1 MKAKHCWLAGM
12 TMLVSVT
19 LVQAVVTSAAEIV
32 DRIVGMANGEVV
44 TLFELNQRM
53 RPVMQRYQAGD
64 PTPEAEAELEKIR
77 RDILGKMLDNIL
89 IRQEAERMGV
99 SVSQVEVDA
108 QIRRIKQ
115 ERGLAEEEFEDQL
128 RLQGLTREELA
139 EQIRADLLRKRLLSS
154 MVTNKVVV
162 TEEEISDYY
171 QEHQDEFRVDKAVDV
186 SLILLEDT
194 PVTDAATI
202 REDIVKGST
211 TFEQAARMYSQG
223 PGADQGGHLG
233 TLRWKELGPEWREAL
248 SGMSAGEVSAPFSLQ
263 GLTALVR
270 LNQVQPGKVRP
281 LQEVRD
287 DIHQRLYAPKVE
299 KQLEEFLQRLRS
311 KAVLDIKL

>member
-1 MKAKHCWLAGM
+1 M
-12 TMLVSVT
+12 TLLVSVT

-64 PTPEAEAELEKIR
+64 QTPETEAELEKIR
-77 RDILGKMLDNIL
+77 REILGKMLDNIL
-89 IRQEAERMGV
+89 IRQEAERMGI

-162 TEEEISDYY
+162 TDEQISDYY

-194 PVTDAATI
+194 PVTDAATL
-202 REDIVKGST
+202 REDIAQGST
-211 TFEQAARMYSQG
+211 TF
-223 PGADQGGHLG
+223 
-233 TLRWKELGPEWREAL
+233 
-248 SGMSAGEVSAPFSLQ
+248 
-263 GLTALVR
+263 
-270 LNQVQPGKVRP
+270 
-281 LQEVRD
+281 
-287 DIHQRLYAPKVE
+287 
-299 KQLEEFLQRLRS
+299 
-311 KAVLDIKL
+311 

>member
-12 TMLVSVT
+12 TLLVSVT

-64 PTPEAEAELEKIR
+64 PTPETEAELEKIR
-77 RDILGKMLDNIL
+77 REILGKMLDNIL
-89 IRQEAERMGV
+89 IRQEAERMGI

-162 TEEEISDYY
+162 TDEQISDYY

-194 PVTDAATI
+194 PVTDAATL
-202 REDIVKGST
+202 REDIAQGST

-248 SGMSAGEVSAPFSLQ
+248 SGMSAGEVSEPFSLQ

-270 LNQVQPGKVRP
+270 LNQVQPGKIKP
-281 LQEVRD
+281 LEEVSD
-287 DIHQRLYAPKVE
+287 EIHQRLYAPKVE
-299 KQLEEFLQRLRS
+299 KQLEKFLQRLRS

>member
-12 TMLVSVT
+12 TLLVSVT
-19 LVQAVVTSAAEIV
+19 LVQAMAASAAEIV

-53 RPVMQRYQAGD
+53 RPVMQRYQGNL
-64 PTPEAEAELEKIR
+64 PPEADAELEKIR
-77 RDILGKMLDNIL
+77 REVLGKMLDNIL

-128 RLQGLTREELA
+128 RLQGLTRDELA
-139 EQIRADLLRKRLLSS
+139 EQIRSDLLRKRLLSS

-162 TEEEISDYY
+162 TEEEITDYY
-171 QEHQDEFRVDKAVDV
+171 REHQEEFRVDRVVDV

-202 REDIVKGST
+202 RKEIVQGST

-223 PGADQGGHLG
+223 PGAGEGGHLG
-233 TLRWKELGPEWREAL
+233 TLRWKDFGPEWREAL
-248 SGMSAGEVSAPFSLQ
+248 SGMSAGEVSEPFSLQ
-263 GLTALVR
+263 GLTALVL
-270 LNQVQPGKVRP
+270 LNQVQPGEVKP

-287 DIHQRLYAPKVE
+287 EIHQRLYAPKVE
-299 KQLEEFLQRLRS
+299 KQLEVFLQRLRS
-311 KAVLDIKL
+311 RAVLDIKL